1 MKIIIYKF
9 YIYYKY
15 LIILKN
21 LNSTISDERFNIKYI
36 LFFKIKKMNFNYIV
50 ICNYIYQLKF

>member
-36 LFFKIKKMNFNYIV
+36 LFFKNKKKNFNYIV